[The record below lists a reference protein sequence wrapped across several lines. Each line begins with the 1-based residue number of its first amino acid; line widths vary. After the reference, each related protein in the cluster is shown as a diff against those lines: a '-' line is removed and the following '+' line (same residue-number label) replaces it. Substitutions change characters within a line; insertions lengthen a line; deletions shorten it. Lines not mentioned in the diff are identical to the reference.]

1 MLSHQVD
8 PPRLADQDRYSS
20 SINLLMTRFQLF
32 YHFFLSSFF
41 VDFHHHFW
49 PRLIWGCISRILI
62 CLKVRTA

>member
-32 YHFFLSSFF
+32 YHFFLLLLLLLFLLTFIIIFGRVLYGDVSAAF
-41 VDFHHHFW
+41 
-49 PRLIWGCISRILI
+49 
-62 CLKVRTA
+62 